1 MAKPQ
6 EKMSFWRRLKELG
19 KLFWL
24 LAKNDRA
31 FLPLVAVAVIVPLI
45 AVAVLIAFGAGW
57 LWAGV
62 GVMMALLGV
71 MIVLR
76 LRVDKLTIKRA
87 KEEPSGVAM
96 LIDMMRGDWRVTPG
110 VATTTMFDMVHVVVG
125 RAGVI
130 LLGEGDPQRLRPLI
144 SEEKRRFAK
153 IIGTADLRDFTVGD
167 DEGSISHAKLRTT
180 LMKLPRTITGKD
192 VNALDKRVKA
202 ITARPRMPKGAIPKS
217 MRPKG
222 APRTP
227 RTPRG
232 R

>member
-87 KEEPSGVAM
+87 KDREVIVSGSFN
-96 LIDMMRGDWRVTPG
+96 RGG
-110 VATTTMFDMVHVVVG
+110 
-125 RAGVI
+125 
-130 LLGEGDPQRLRPLI
+130 
-144 SEEKRRFAK
+144 
-153 IIGTADLRDFTVGD
+153 ADLRRGH
-167 DEGSISHAKLRTT
+167 GHAH
-180 LMKLPRTITGKD
+180 P
-192 VNALDKRVKA
+192 AA
-202 ITARPRMPKGAIPKS
+202 A
-217 MRPKG
+217 
-222 APRTP
+222 
-227 RTPRG
+227 
-232 R
+232 